1 LGQRSGEI
9 EIAGRLHHPQADSFA
24 GAIVEAAAS
33 SAPRFAQKC
42 ASNTVENPDPGDQ
55 RARIP
60 RGQSKP

>member
-1 LGQRSGEI
+1 LLIGCTTREQTI
-9 EIAGRLHHPQADSFA
+9 FA
-24 GAIVEAAAS
+24 GTIVQAAAS